1 MSDQKI
7 QQVVELL
14 GELSSDSTIPKNVK
28 SMINQITEILN
39 QKVEM
44 SMRIDKVMH
53 IFDQMNDDPNIDPF
67 TRTQLWNVVSML
79 ESI

>member
-1 MSDQKI
+1 MTDQKI

-28 SMINQITEILN
+28 NMINQITEILN

-44 SMRIDKVMH
+44 SMKIDKVMH